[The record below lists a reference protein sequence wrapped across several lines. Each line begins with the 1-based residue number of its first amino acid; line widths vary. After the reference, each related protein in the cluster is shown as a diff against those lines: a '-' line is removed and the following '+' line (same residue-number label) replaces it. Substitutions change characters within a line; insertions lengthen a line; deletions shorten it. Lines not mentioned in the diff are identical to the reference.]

1 MPEINEPADA
11 IQIEKMCELATNG
24 MQDGALGISTGL
36 AYPPG
41 NYASQ
46 DELVALLKI
55 AGKYGGIHATHM
67 RNEGKEIVQ
76 ALNEVIEISQY
87 ASIPLLVSH
96 FKITGLKN
104 CGQYDKLLDMIK
116 NAKFDGMQIY
126 VDQYPYD
133 ASSTDL
139 NIFLPDWY
147 LAMNTKTKLRILR
160 SSIQRAKLKRDIR
173 EIITGEGFKNL
184 KFATI
189 SFYLPYSDWQ
199 GKNIDQI
206 AQLNRRSFI
215 LTMDNSIDI
224 IIEMESHGGAE
235 IIYHSTCQDVMD
247 RIPIDFE
254 NLVSTDS
261 AIRYGEGKNKPLPH
275 PRGWGAFPRFLKYFV
290 NEKKLVSLDDAIFRM
305 TSLPAE
311 VFGLKKRGVIK
322 EEYFGDIVLFDSKK
336 IRDEATYENPFLP
349 PIGIIYVLVN
359 GKVVVNNEKN
369 IDSTTGHITPGVL
382 NVYPGKYVRR
392 EKDS

>member
-1 MPEINEPADA
+1 MPENNKPADA

-24 MQDGALGISTGL
+24 MEDGALGISTGL

-55 AGKYGGIHATHM
+55 ARKYGGIHATHM
-67 RNEGKEIVQ
+67 RNEGKEIVR

-104 CGQYDKLLDMIK
+104 CDKYDKLLEMIK
-116 NAKFDGMQIY
+116 NAKSEGMQIY

-147 LAMNTKTKLRILR
+147 LAMNTKTKMRNLR
-160 SSIQRAKLKRDIR
+160 SPIQRAKLKRDTR
-173 EIITGEGFKNL
+173 EIITSEGFKNL
-184 KFATI
+184 KFAII
-189 SFYLPYSDWQ
+189 SFYIPHSEWQ

-206 AQLNRRSFI
+206 AQPNRRSS
-215 LTMDNSIDI
+215 LSTMDNSIDI
-224 IIEMESHGGAE
+224 ILEMESYGGAE
-235 IIYHSTCQDVMD
+235 IIFHSTCQDVMD
-247 RIPIDFE
+247 RIPVDFE

-261 AIRYGEGKNKPLPH
+261 AIHYGEGKNKPLPH
-275 PRGWGAFPRFLKYFV
+275 PRGWGAFPRFIKYFV
-290 NEKKLVSLDDAIFRM
+290 NEKKLVSLNDAIFRM
-305 TSLPAE
+305 TNLPAE
-311 VFGLKKRGVIK
+311 VFGLNNRGVIK
-322 EEYFGDIVLFDSKK
+322 KGYFADIVLFDPQK

-349 PIGIIYVLVN
+349 PSGIIYVLVN
-359 GKVVVNNEKN
+359 GKVVVDNGNN
-369 IDSTTGHITPGVL
+369 IGYTTEYIAPGVL
-382 NVYPGKYVRR
+382 SVFPGKYIRR